1 MPGAEAWYLVM
12 RNSLRTFSTVFHF
25 LGSILLL
32 LGIILLLPVIVVML
46 DGEIWQGP
54 ETLLAFFVAS
64 ATAMILGLFFKRVFP
79 SAALGEVQAVLI
91 CALGWIFCSAIGAIP
106 FVIALKASYLDG
118 FFETMSGFT
127 TTGMTMFTGLQRIP
141 RSILFW
147 RSFTQW
153 LGGLGI
159 LTFFLTVTFGRRGA
173 YRLFGAE
180 SHKIDIARP
189 VPGLA
194 HTLRILWTIYGG
206 FTIFILVSLVL
217 AGMTFFDSLC
227 HSFTALSTGG
237 FSPYDASIGQYRLM
251 GHAHFVWIEYILI
264 LGMLMGGTN
273 FLIHYR
279 LFKGEGK
286 ALWDTSEMKY
296 WWTFIA
302 GFVVLILI
310 ERIIALDALGGLQP
324 LNGLAF
330 WRRLEDNVRQ
340 VFFQTVAIIT
350 TTGFGTR
357 DIGSPF
363 FGQVARQLFLVMMV
377 IGGCVGS
384 TGGGIKVLRVSILAK
399 LIRREVFRLRTP
411 PKAVSTVV
419 LDGRPVPSNEVYRVA
434 GLFFIWIA
442 MLVFGGAVT
451 ALFSDYDG
459 YSAFSGMFSA
469 LGNIGPCYL
478 PVAKLGLL
486 HPVIKI
492 VYIFGMLAGRLEIL
506 PVLLL
511 LNRKAWSS

>member
-1 MPGAEAWYLVM
+1 MKSP
-12 RNSLRTFSTVFHF
+12 SRTFSIVFYF

-32 LGIILLLPVIVVML
+32 LGVLLLLPVIVVIL

-54 ETLLAFFVAS
+54 ETLLAFFGAS
-64 ATAMILGLFFKRVFP
+64 ITAIALGLFCKRIFP
-79 SAALGEVQAVLI
+79 SGPLGEVQAVLT

-127 TTGMTMFTGLQRIP
+127 TTGITMFTGLEHIP
-141 RSILFW
+141 KSILFW

-159 LTFFLTVTFGRRGA
+159 LTFFLAVTFGRRGT

-180 SHKIDIARP
+180 SHKIDVARP

-194 HTLRILWTIYGG
+194 HTLRILWSIYGG
-206 FTIFILVSLVL
+206 FTIFILVSLL
-217 AGMTFFDSLC
+217 LTGMSFFDSLC

-237 FSPYDASIGQYRLM
+237 FSPYDASV
-251 GHAHFVWIEYILI
+251 GHFYLTGHPHFIWIEYILI

-273 FLIHYR
+273 FIIHYR
-279 LFKGEGK
+279 LFKGEGR
-286 ALWDTSEMKY
+286 ALWDTSEMKL
-296 WWTFIA
+296 WWIFIT
-302 GFVVLILI
+302 GFVLLILV
-310 ERIIALDALGGLQP
+310 ERMISLDAL
-324 LNGLAF
+324 NGLRPLDGLVF
-330 WRRLEDNVRQ
+330 WRRLEENVRL
-340 VFFQTVAIIT
+340 VLFQTVSIIT

-357 DIGSPF
+357 DIAHPF

-384 TGGGIKVLRVSILAK
+384 TGGGIKVLRVSILVK

-411 PKAVSTVV
+411 PKAVSTVL
-419 LDGRPVPSNEVYRVA
+419 LDGRPVPTNEVYRVS
-434 GLFFIWIA
+434 GLFFIWIV
-442 MLVFGGAVT
+442 MLVFGGIVT
-451 ALFSDYDG
+451 ALLSEQDS

-469 LGNIGPCYL
+469 LGNIGPCYI
-478 PVAKLGLL
+478 PVAEMGSL

-511 LNRKAWSS
+511 FSRKAWKT